1 MDLNQIMKRLPLT
14 NFTSNTKSDKG
25 TVEPLVFHIKAER
38 SSLNL
43 TKEVNAG
50 LQVRDVTNGDLRL
63 LYFKEAT
70 IWS

>member
-1 MDLNQIMKRLPLT
+1 MDLNQIMKKKLPLT

-25 TVEPLVFHIKAER
+25 TVEPLIFHIKAER
-38 SSLNL
+38 SLNL
-43 TKEVNAG
+43 TEEVKAG

-70 IWS
+70 I